1 AEGLGGAEVFV
12 EPGGQLAGAAAEVDD
27 ALRAPALR
35 RRVEQRQEVVERA
48 GTLGAELPVLGGVPG
63 VGCAHPPLV
72 PGQAASVAAVASAS
86 PSPSSVRRR
95 WGPCSAGDSPS
106 ATAAAA
112 GPGGSWMA
120 R

>member
-1 AEGLGGAEVFV
+1 VGDEGGDVALLEAQPAPLQGMGFLQHGGRAVDAEGLGGAEVFV

-86 PSPSSVRRR
+86 P
-95 WGPCSAGDSPS
+95 
-106 ATAAAA
+106 
-112 GPGGSWMA
+112 
-120 R
+120 